1 MNTNTARRAALALNA
16 VIAAYGPGG
25 LNFKA
30 EKAVR
35 VDGVVFERLLETT
48 RWGARWTAWAPSGET
63 VDPAALPAWLE
74 AGFGRLYRADNAD
87 GIRLPKVAS
96 VASPAAAAET
106 PEARRARKL
115 AQIAAETVAG
125 FWLGSAAKHVE
136 DIAAGAA
143 ADARAKGA
151 TAYALARHPLD
162 QQALHSM
169 LGRCPTWEEECA
181 LEARTCSLLAA

>member
-25 LNFKA
+25 INFKA

-96 VASPAAAAET
+96 VVSPAAAAET

-136 DIAAGAA
+136 DIAAGAGHPPPQQRNRRRYAVAPASVTLRGSGAPCGARRPRFRA
-143 ADARAKGA
+143 AAVAPRRGM
-151 TAYALARHPLD
+151 ALA
-162 QQALHSM
+162 
-169 LGRCPTWEEECA
+169 
-181 LEARTCSLLAA
+181 